1 MLFLYVSF
9 ALIYKCNLFYFRL
22 FTNALMAQFNMKGK
36 GKKGKKSLE
45 KTQVYRAIK
54 GKPIFH
60 VDQGKIISSCQS
72 VNNELIGQNI
82 SFPVDI

>member
-1 MLFLYVSF
+1 M
-9 ALIYKCNLFYFRL
+9 
-22 FTNALMAQFNMKGK
+22 K

-45 KTQVYRAIK
+45 KTQVYKAIK
-54 GKPIFH
+54 GKLIFH

>member
-1 MLFLYVSF
+1 
-9 ALIYKCNLFYFRL
+9 
-22 FTNALMAQFNMKGK
+22 MAQFNMKGK

-54 GKPIFH
+54 GNPIFH

-72 VNNELIGQNI
+72 VNNELIGQKHFLP
-82 SFPVDI
+82 S

>member
-1 MLFLYVSF
+1 MLFLHISF
-9 ALIYKCNLFYFRL
+9 MLTYKYNLFFFRL
-22 FTNALMAQFNMKGK
+22 FTNALMAQFNMK

-72 VNNELIGQNI
+72 E
-82 SFPVDI
+82 